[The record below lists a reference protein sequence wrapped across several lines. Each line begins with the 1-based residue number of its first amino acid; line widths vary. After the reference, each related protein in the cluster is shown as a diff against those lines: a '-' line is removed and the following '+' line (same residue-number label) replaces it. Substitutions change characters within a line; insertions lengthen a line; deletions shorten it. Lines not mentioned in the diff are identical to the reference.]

1 MHIVIDASTQNLG
14 VEESHKTDV
23 DDVDLDLGNGMQKE
37 MMMGSE
43 QQKTRKN
50 NHLVVYRRWKAY
62 IEVG

>member
-1 MHIVIDASTQNLG
+1 MKARKTWGWKKATRQRN
-14 VEESHKTDV
+14 ETDV

-43 QQKTRKN
+43 QQNTKKN

>member
-1 MHIVIDASTQNLG
+1 
-14 VEESHKTDV
+14 V

-43 QQKTRKN
+43 QQKTGKN
-50 NHLVVYRRWKAY
+50 NHWVVYTRWKAY